1 MHFNLSSCSIK
12 KKSSAFSTTEL
23 ILAGG
28 YLNGALSDVVEK
40 YNIQTGKGNFTIFLF
55 YTSTVCNQAIAD
67 TAIQLENSYRNKQ
80 Y

>member
-1 MHFNLSSCSIK
+1 M
-12 KKSSAFSTTEL
+12 SSACSNTEL

-28 YLNGALSDVVEK
+28 YMNGALSDVVEK

-55 YTSTVCNQAIAD
+55 YTPTVCNQAIVVG
-67 TAIQLENSYRNKQ
+67 TVLGLENSYRNKQ